1 MSLFFSRYN
10 EPHFAFSHWKIGR
23 YGIADFISMP
33 YIKGKQSEWLWQF
46 LFTTLCHC
54 EYGIQIVHFYF
65 VDSVI
70 GSEIRL
76 FKIEEHETRS
86 TININSKKA
95 LFLCW
100 KSFGQKEDEGFT
112 LFFCLKGRR
121 SNGRIFADWTDV

>member
-23 YGIADFISMP
+23 YGIADFISMS

-46 LFTTLCHC
+46 LFTTLCDY

-76 FKIEEHETRS
+76 FKIEEH
-86 TININSKKA
+86 IMKLDQLLI
-95 LFLCW
+95 
-100 KSFGQKEDEGFT
+100 
-112 LFFCLKGRR
+112 
-121 SNGRIFADWTDV
+121 